1 MGFIWSKPSPL
12 RESLLPDGPTV
23 LCRIGDLLLVPYS
36 DLEVTLNTEPWKHV
50 ALFVST
56 SKLFLHGQLVSTNL
70 LFDEH
75 DILCM
80 RQLNCERPLGFEKK
94 FVNAVAASM
103 SKSYDQAPEYRD
115 GFEIAYVLYLMG
127 FIKEENI
134 HELHAGHFSNEMP
147 YKKLQLDMYSENV
160 YL

>member
-12 RESLLPDGPTV
+12 RESLLPDGPTIMF
-23 LCRIGDLLLVPYS
+23 RMGDLLLVPYG
-36 DLEVTLNTEPWKHV
+36 DLEITLNIGPWKHV
-50 ALFVST
+50 ALFVSQ
-56 SKLFLHGQLVSTNL
+56 SKIFSHGEIVSANVFL
-70 LFDEH
+70 DEH

-80 RQLNCERPLGFEKK
+80 RQLNCQRPLGFEKN

-134 HELHAGHFSNEMP
+134 HELHAEHFSNETP
-147 YKKLQLDMYSENV
+147 YKKLQLDMYSKNI